1 MTRRRMR
8 RESGQWRS
16 EWTMWSRGVQYARRR
31 AGRLLADEHGQD
43 LIEYALLTAAIG
55 LCALAAFSLWGGSIN
70 GTYKTLNTTTN
81 GLWDPE
87 LKK

>member
-1 MTRRRMR
+1 MKDEDMPVLRR
-8 RESGQWRS
+8 
-16 EWTMWSRGVQYARRR
+16 
-31 AGRLLADEHGQD
+31 LIDDEDGQD
-43 LIEYALLTAAIG
+43 LIEYALLTGAIG
-55 LCALAAFSLWGGSIN
+55 MCAFVAFSLWSASIN